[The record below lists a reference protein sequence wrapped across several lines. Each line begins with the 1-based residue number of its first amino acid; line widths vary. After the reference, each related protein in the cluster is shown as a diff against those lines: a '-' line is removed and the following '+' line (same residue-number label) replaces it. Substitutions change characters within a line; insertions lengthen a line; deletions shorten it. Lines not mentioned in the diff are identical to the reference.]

1 MIAMIL
7 NGTMQR
13 LLIAV
18 ESCWKDRN
26 ANCHEAIRRSWGQ
39 IAVDLGIDVRFFIG
53 GDKPNNLA
61 ADEIWLDVPDD
72 YYSLPHKTQAV
83 AKWFLDHDYT
93 HLFKADTD
101 TFIVPD
107 RLLTSG
113 FEQFDY
119 YGSSVDSTY
128 YHGGIG
134 YFINR
139 KSAEI
144 LSVSPVGSETAEDR
158 WVGHALDG
166 KVSKADAGDKLH
178 RYASWHFP
186 VGPWYGNKRYHPDS
200 KWQETMS
207 LAHMGTEGLD
217 AHNPRGLCFQ
227 DRAENGIADGEYKA
241 LVHFP
246 GHPDRV
252 AVLSKR
258 DLDWYRASNLLVRI
272 LSPQW

>member
-1 MIAMIL
+1 MDLLSPM
-7 NGTMQR
+7 NK

-26 ANCHEAIRRSWGQ
+26 AGCHEAIRRSWGQ
-39 IAVDLGIDVRFFIG
+39 IAVDAGIDVRFFIG
-53 GDKPNNLA
+53 GNEPNDLA
-61 ADEIWLDVPDD
+61 ADEIWLNVPDG
-72 YYSLPHKTQAV
+72 YYDLPHKTRAIAQ
-83 AKWFLDHDYT
+83 WFLDHDYA

-134 YFINR
+134 YFISR

-144 LSVSPVGSETAEDR
+144 LAARDVGSETAEDR
-158 WVGHALDG
+158 WVGHTLVD
-166 KVSKADAGDKLH
+166 KVQKQDAAERLF
-178 RYASWHFP
+178 RYASWHYP
-186 VGPWYGNKRYHPDS
+186 TGMYGTKKTGDGINR
-200 KWQETMS
+200 WQLTMARAY
-207 LAHMGTEGLD
+207 LNGTEGD
-217 AHNPRGLCFQ
+217 DPRGLAFI
-227 DRAENGIADGEYKA
+227 DRAENGIFDGEVKA
-241 LVHFP
+241 LVRFP

-258 DLDWYRASNLLVRI
+258 DLDWYRASHLLIRV